1 MAYLIPAMLAVGP
14 LVGYVLGRW
23 IGGFFDQSEAGGVV
37 GLLVGLVSGIRE
49 VVRLVRRMGKE

>member
-23 IGGFFDQSEAGGVV
+23 IGGFFDKPEAGGVV